1 MMQPIFP
8 PEFARL
14 LAPKRTRRKKVRKG
28 GPGSADEPLPPLE
41 HHAVLIALDISSTC
55 TGYAV
60 ASVRQGVPDVSRCGL
75 IRPRATD
82 RPWERIMQITEECR
96 SIVWTT
102 LQSEAI
108 HRDPPNH
115 VRVVLEWSEGHIHRG
130 HSGHGLAVTGQAQGT
145 VWENLRHIAPV
156 DLVGDDVWTRNLDTN
171 TRPKKE
177 HRSLWAYANVR
188 VYREH
193 AGAPS
198 VRDGT
203 ITFPNDPGYDV
214 GDAVALACW
223 RCAIA
228 AGQKGILWK

>member
-1 MMQPIFP
+1 MTQPIFP

-41 HHAVLIALDISSTC
+41 HQAVLIALDISSTC

-156 DLVGDDVWTRNLDTN
+156 DLVGDDVWTRILDTN
-171 TRPKKE
+171 QRPSKE
-177 HRSLWAYANVR
+177 SRASWAYANSEA
-188 VYREH
+188 YRRF
-193 AGAPS
+193 AGPPRI
-198 VRDGT
+198 RDGR
-203 ITFPNDPGYDV
+203 IAFPNDPGFDAA
-214 GDAVALACW
+214 DAVCLACW
-223 RCAIA
+223 RCAVA
-228 AGQKGILWK
+228 VGQKGIVWK